1 MTADDDGRELQIMLL
16 AHPAL
21 LTDLVREYEMLSA
34 LDADEGG
41 PAAQRRL
48 DDVGYSLC
56 VATGT
61 SDVDAA
67 LVAARHR
74 LPGARVHDDSML
86 SGRRR
91 GTPRVRQHR

>member
-1 MTADDDGRELQIMLL
+1 MLL

-21 LTDLVREYEMLSA
+21 LTDLVREYETLSA

-48 DDVGYSLC
+48 DDIGYSLC

-61 SDVDAA
+61 NDVDAA

-74 LPGARVHDDSML
+74 LPGARVHDDSL
-86 SGRRR
+86 ITAHRHRTAHRRR
-91 GTPRVRQHR
+91 HR

>member
-1 MTADDDGRELQIMLL
+1 MTADDDGTEWHNMLL

-21 LTDLVREYEMLSA
+21 LTDLIREYDMLSA
-34 LDADEGG
+34 LDAEEGG
-41 PAAQRRL
+41 PAARRRL
-48 DDVGYSLC
+48 DDIGYSLC

-74 LPGARVHDDSML
+74 LPGARVQDDSML
-86 SGRRR
+86 TARRR
-91 GTPRVRQHR
+91 RVPHARRHR

>member
-1 MTADDDGRELQIMLL
+1 MLL

-21 LTDLVREYEMLSA
+21 LTDLIHEYEMLSA
-34 LDADEGG
+34 LDADDGG

-48 DDVGYSLC
+48 DDIGYSLC

-61 SDVDAA
+61 GDVDAA

-74 LPGARVHDDSML
+74 LPGAGVHDDSVL
-86 SGRRR
+86 TAHPHRTS
-91 GTPRVRQHR
+91 RVRRHR

>member
-1 MTADDDGRELQIMLL
+1 MLL

-21 LTDLVREYEMLSA
+21 LTDLIREYETLSA
-34 LDADEGG
+34 LAADEGG
-41 PAAQRRL
+41 PDAQRRL
-48 DDVGYSLC
+48 DDIGYSLC

-74 LPGARVHDDSML
+74 LPGARVSDDSIL
-86 SGRRR
+86 AARRPR
-91 GTPRVRQHR
+91 APRVRRHR

>member
-1 MTADDDGRELQIMLL
+1 MLL

-21 LTDLVREYEMLSA
+21 LTDLMREYEMLSA
-34 LDADEGG
+34 LDADDGG

-48 DDVGYSLC
+48 DDIGYSLC

-61 SDVDAA
+61 GDVDAV

-74 LPGARVHDDSML
+74 LPGARVHDDSLL

-91 GTPRVRQHR
+91 RAPQVRRQR

>member
-1 MTADDDGRELQIMLL
+1 MLL

-21 LTDLVREYEMLSA
+21 LTDLVHEYETLSV
-34 LDADEGG
+34 LDADGGG

-48 DDVGYSLC
+48 DDVGYGLC

-61 SDVDAA
+61 NDVDAA
-67 LVAARHR
+67 LVAARHG

-86 SGRRR
+86 TARRPRTPTRRR
-91 GTPRVRQHR
+91 HR

>member
-1 MTADDDGRELQIMLL
+1 MLL

-21 LTDLVREYEMLSA
+21 LTDLIREYEMLSA
-34 LDADEGG
+34 LDADDGG

-48 DDVGYSLC
+48 DDIGYSLC
-56 VATGT
+56 MATGT

-74 LPGARVHDDSML
+74 LPGARVHDDSTL
-86 SGRRR
+86 TARRR
-91 GTPRVRQHR
+91 RTPRVPRHR

>member
-1 MTADDDGRELQIMLL
+1 MLL

-21 LTDLVREYEMLSA
+21 LTDRIREYEMLSA
-34 LDADEGG
+34 LDADDGG

-48 DDVGYSLC
+48 NDIAYSIC

-61 SDVDAA
+61 ADVDAA

-74 LPGARVHDDSML
+74 LPGARVQDDSVL
-86 SGRRR
+86 TARRHR
-91 GTPRVRQHR
+91 TPRVRRHR

>member
-1 MTADDDGRELQIMLL
+1 MLL

-21 LTDLVREYEMLSA
+21 LTDLIREYEMLSA
-34 LDADEGG
+34 LDADDGG

-48 DDVGYSLC
+48 DDIGYSLC
-56 VATGT
+56 MATGT

-74 LPGARVHDDSML
+74 LPGARVHDDSAL
-86 SGRRR
+86 TTRRR
-91 GTPRVRQHR
+91 RAPGVRRHR